1 MSRFALALVLL
12 FAALPMNA
20 AAAQS
25 WEDLSNQTAERALA
39 TAPLVSNPVR
49 VFYAPV
55 NARPNVTPSLIA
67 NYVAAGPAQGGVP
80 CFSCVNGA
88 QTTFNIGMTG
98 PYNYVTLNT
107 VWQYTTTMTDISLP
121 NPSKCTF
128 AWAITAGAKKVDSF
142 SVKIGI
148 TAPGTYAWGI
158 NRNPPN
164 PAFHG
169 LALLTA
175 KVTCGTASD
184 KVTTKLIFQ

>member
-1 MSRFALALVLL
+1 MSRFAVALALL

-25 WEDLSNQTAERALA
+25 GDLSNQTAERALA
-39 TAPLVSNPVR
+39 TAPLVSNPFR
-49 VFYAPV
+49 VFYLPV
-55 NARPNVTPSLIA
+55 NARPDVAVSLIT

-88 QTTFNIGMTG
+88 QTSFNIGLTG
-98 PYNYVTLNT
+98 PFNFVTSNT
-107 VWQYTTTMTDISLP
+107 VWQYTTAMTDISVR

-128 AWAITAGAKKVDSF
+128 AWAITAGAKKIDSF

-148 TAPGTYAWGI
+148 TTPGSYAFGV
-158 NRNPPN
+158 NRNPPS

-175 KVTCGTASD
+175 KVTCGTSSD
-184 KVTTKLIFQ
+184 KVTTKLFFQ

>member
-1 MSRFALALVLL
+1 MK
-12 FAALPMNA
+12 A

-39 TAPLVSNPVR
+39 TAPLVPASFR
-49 VFYAPV
+49 LFYLPV
-55 NARPNVTPSLIA
+55 NARPNALPSVIT

-88 QTTFNIGMTG
+88 QTSFNIGMTG
-98 PYNYVTLNT
+98 PYNYVTTNT

-128 AWAITAGAKKVDSF
+128 AWAITAGTTKIDSF
-142 SVKIGI
+142 SIKIGI
-148 TAPGTYAWGI
+148 TAPGTYAYGI
-158 NRNPPN
+158 NRNPPS

-169 LALLTA
+169 LALLA
-175 KVTCGTASD
+175 GKVTCGTSSD
-184 KVTTKLIFQ
+184 KVTTKLVFQ